1 MAPHEQARIADQLH
15 ITDPNST
22 RRDSGLAIDV
32 AVGLGASIKRLPS
45 RYFYD
50 DKGSVLFQ
58 RIMALPEYYLTR
70 VEREILVERGDA
82 IVAYLADGG
91 AALDLIELG
100 SGDGD
105 KTIELCRAA
114 MRAPITA
121 VYYPIDVSGH
131 ALGEL
136 QARFDAGLPG
146 MPVVPIHGDYFEHW
160 PRTRDGGR
168 QIVMF
173 FGSNLGNL
181 CFKESVALLCSIRAR
196 LSPGDVLLLGV
207 DMQKDPKTILA
218 AYNDRQGVTAEFNMN
233 LLTRLNR
240 ELDMDFDLLSFSH
253 YATYDPLSGTARSF
267 LVSGRRQSV
276 HSRCLGRTFEFE
288 EGETIYVEQ
297 SQKYTRE
304 MIKDLAKASGFQVD
318 RHFSDASNWYEIAAL
333 RFAPEQ

>member
-1 MAPHEQARIADQLH
+1 MAPHKQVRIADQLDVV
-15 ITDPNST
+15 DPVST
-22 RRDSGLAIDV
+22 ECDSGLAIDV
-32 AVGLGASIKRLPS
+32 ATGLGASNKRLSS

-50 DKGSVLFQ
+50 DKGSALFQ

-70 VEREILVERGDA
+70 IERDILVESGDD
-82 IVAYLADGG
+82 IVAYLAAGG
-91 AALDLIELG
+91 AVLDLIELG

-105 KTIELCRAA
+105 KTIELCRAV
-114 MRAPITA
+114 MRAPVAA

-136 QARFDAGLPG
+136 QVRFDAGLPRL
-146 MPVVPIHGDYFEHW
+146 PVVPIHGDYFEHW
-160 PRTRDGGR
+160 PQTRDGGR

-181 CFKESVALLCSIRAR
+181 SFNESVALLCSIRAR

-207 DMQKDPKTILA
+207 DMQKNPKTILA
-218 AYNDRQGVTAEFNMN
+218 AYNDRQGVTSEFNMN

-240 ELDMDFDLLSFSH
+240 ELGMDFDLKKFSH

-267 LVSGRRQSV
+267 LVSSCRQSV
-276 HSRCLGRTFEFE
+276 HSRNLGRKFEFE
-288 EGETIYVEQ
+288 EGEAIYVEQ

-304 MIKDLAKASGFQVD
+304 MIQDLAKASGFQVD
-318 RHFSDASNWYEIAAL
+318 RHFSDARNWYDIAAL
-333 RFAPEQ
+333 RFAPEK